1 MFDKL
6 KAALGSLAQV
16 ATHSTLSKEDID
28 SFLWDFEVALIES
41 DVATEVIQ
49 TINSNLKKKLEG
61 IKIPRSTDREAFVL
75 GELKS
80 AIREVFSITS
90 KVDALKLANEK
101 KSKNKKEQL
110 GPFVVLFLGI
120 NGAGKTTTV
129 AKFANLL
136 MKNNLSVVLACA
148 DTHRA
153 GAIEQLTEHAN
164 RLKIKA
170 IAQSYG
176 SDPAAVAKD
185 AQLYAQAHGIDA
197 VVIDSAGRIQTSKN
211 LMEEMSK
218 IVRVVHPDLKVFVG
232 DSLAGNDSI
241 SQAKEFL
248 KYTDFDAAILTKAD
262 ADVKGGGALSIAF
275 ETKRPIIY
283 LGVGQEYEDL
293 IPFDLDNFVD
303 TLFAKEN

>member
-41 DVATEVIQ
+41 DVASEVIEK
-49 TINSNLKKKLEG
+49 INATLKEKLNG
-61 IKIPRSTDREAFVL
+61 MKIPRSTDREAFVL
-75 GELKS
+75 GELKN
-80 AIREVFSITS
+80 AIREVFGLAN
-90 KVDALKLANEK
+90 KVDVLKLAKEK
-101 KSKNKKEQL
+101 ASKNKSEHI
-110 GPFVVLFLGI
+110 GPFVILFLGI

-136 MKNNLSVVLACA
+136 MKNHLSVVLACA

-164 RLKIKA
+164 RLKLKA

-185 AQLYAQAHGIDA
+185 AQLYAQAHDIDA

-218 IVRVVHPDLKVFVG
+218 IVRVVRPDVKVFVG

-275 ETKRPIIY
+275 ETRRPIIY
-283 LGVGQEYEDL
+283 LGVGQDYDDL
-293 IPFDLDNFVD
+293 MPFDLENFIES
-303 TLFAKEN
+303 LFTK

>member
-41 DVATEVIQ
+41 DVASEVIEK
-49 TINSNLKKKLEG
+49 INATLKEKLNG
-61 IKIPRSTDREAFVL
+61 MKIPRSTDREAFVL
-75 GELKS
+75 GELKN
-80 AIREVFSITS
+80 AIREVFGLAN
-90 KVDALKLANEK
+90 KVDVLKLAKEK
-101 KSKNKKEQL
+101 ASKNKSEHI
-110 GPFVVLFLGI
+110 GPFVILFLGI

-136 MKNNLSVVLACA
+136 MKNHLSVVLACA

-164 RLKIKA
+164 RLKLKA

-185 AQLYAQAHGIDA
+185 AQLYAQAHDIDA

-218 IVRVVHPDLKVFVG
+218 IVRVVRPDVKVFVG

-283 LGVGQEYEDL
+283 LGVGQDYDDL
-293 IPFDLDNFVD
+293 MPFDLENFIES
-303 TLFAKEN
+303 LFTK